1 MYFNIAYNSFKNK
14 ILQFWLLKEVFLMAT
29 SDARQKFVIEFPKID
44 LKSLR
49 DRLFKK
55 GVRIEAFGDSVMK
68 GIMLDENKHFRSCAN
83 RFDIIRR
90 DFDIE
95 IVNNARIGFTIERG
109 FAQIKKFVT
118 KEDCPEFV
126 LLEYGGNDCNFDWK
140 AVSEHPDKEHLPVIA
155 PERFA
160 ELYREVVR
168 YLTKC
173 GATPIIILPPP
184 IDADKFLTWVC
195 RDGLSRENILKWL
208 GNTSMIYRW
217 QEYYAQICEN
227 IARECGVYTLDL
239 RSVFITRHDFDSLI
253 CEDGIHPTAKG
264 HEIIDRRLHE
274 LLTEILS
281 LDSQQY
287 S

>member
-1 MYFNIAYNSFKNK
+1 MIMSDSRKKFK
-14 ILQFWLLKEVFLMAT
+14 
-29 SDARQKFVIEFPKID
+29 IEFPKID
-44 LKSLR
+44 LAGLR

-68 GIMLDENKHFRSCAN
+68 GVMLDENKRFRSYAN

-95 IVNNARIGFTIERG
+95 VVNNARLGFTIKRG
-109 FAQIKKFVT
+109 FTQIKKFVT

-126 LLEYGGNDCNFDWK
+126 LLEYGGNDCNFNWK
-140 AVSEHPDKEHLPVIA
+140 EVSEHPDEEHLPVIP

-160 ELYREVVR
+160 ELYREVVN
-168 YLTKC
+168 YLRDC
-173 GATPIIILPPP
+173 GAAPIIILPPP
-184 IDADKFLTWVC
+184 IDADKFLTWIC
-195 RDGLSRENILKWL
+195 RNGLSRENILKWL

-239 RSVFITRHDFDSLI
+239 RTVFITRHDFDSLI

-264 HEIIDRRLHE
+264 HEIIDNRLHE
-274 LLTEILS
+274 LLTEIA
-281 LDSQQY
+281 
-287 S
+287 